1 MHRFS
6 HASYNGS
13 DNLTCAVTVY
23 YEING
28 GWSMSN
34 KSLHDDR
41 ARNAARSVTNGGKTA
56 CIDAGQVF
64 DSCSD
69 RDCVENVKVRFT
81 GCDQQT
87 IDNAVA
93 VRAKKAKVVSTCID
107 VEEVPFKDGCFS
119 CHLTF
124 FIKVNFE
131 MRDQCGDTKTVCG
144 CVVFE
149 KTVVLFGGE
158 GSVQVFSGEI
168 CSGHGV
174 GAELQSTNMPR
185 CSVQVAEPVVL
196 DAVLSE
202 ECDRRCTP
210 CCGCDTFPDSVAAH
224 FGGQLCDNN
233 GGKAVSV
240 TIGLFTIVQL
250 IRNTQLLVP
259 VYDYCVPCKE
269 CSCDEETPCEMF
281 RKMSFPIEEFFPS
294 ASCKTTK

>member
-1 MHRFS
+1 
-6 HASYNGS
+6 
-13 DNLTCAVTVY
+13 
-23 YEING
+23 
-28 GWSMSN
+28 MSN

-41 ARNAARSVTNGGKTA
+41 GRGAMRSAASSGRTA

-69 RDCVENVKVRFT
+69 RDCGEDLKVWFT

-124 FIKVNFE
+124 FIEVTFE
-131 MRDQCGDTKTVCG
+131 VRDQCGDTCIVRG
-144 CVVFE
+144 CTAFE
-149 KTVVLFGGE
+149 KKVVLFGGE

-168 CSGHGV
+168 CSGGGV
-174 GAELQSTNMPR
+174 GKEMQSSNMPR
-185 CSVQVAEPVVL
+185 CSVQIAEPVVL
-196 DAVLSE
+196 DATLAEACNCHCVV
-202 ECDRRCTP
+202 
-210 CCGCDTFPDSVAAH
+210 CCGCEAIPASVTTR
-224 FGGQLCDNN
+224 FGGQMCDN
-233 GGKAVSV
+233 GGKVVTV

-250 IRNTQLLVP
+250 IRSTQLLVP
-259 VYDYCVPCKE
+259 AIDHCIPCKE
-269 CSCDEETPCEMF
+269 CSCDDETPCEVF

-294 ASCKTTK
+294 ATGRTNK